1 MFKLRLTPHAGKGFK
16 GLTLEIS
23 RKGFNRAYITVQG
36 LIAPDFSRW
45 DSKQQ
50 CFTGLGDDVAHNN
63 NVLKSLLDAMQ
74 FLLDAGT
81 FTAPKDL
88 TAAYKTGLKIEC
100 KKSVTL
106 LELVD
111 RVAADEKNKTAGRSA
126 NYQLY
131 QNLSR
136 KLSATDAP
144 KYKGEKLADCD
155 VTKLTNAHFAA
166 FGSWVLDELE
176 GQGYKNLMISFSAV
190 LNKYGRKRY
199 GLDIPALSHD
209 WRAFMPKKKYTGL
222 TAAEKETATAAAI
235 PALSVKD
242 IKRFAAFDLSKI
254 APKQQRN
261 AFLLE
266 VYRDF
271 ALLMYHTT
279 ARPADVLQWD
289 YVHNY
294 NPETGRVSYVP
305 HKLRNRGGK
314 CVTIDLNDEAKK
326 IIEKYNGMS
335 KGGYLLPLPIN
346 ETAWGD
352 DIDGEIFSRWEVK
365 RNNTLE
371 HTNSNLQK
379 IATALGITTRVTL
392 YTFRHSAITHACKRK
407 GANVFEIARN
417 AGTSVAM
424 IQKHYFNSVV

>member
-1 MFKLRLTPHAGKGFK
+1 MFNLRFTPNAGKGYN

-23 RKGFNRAYITVQG
+23 RNGFNRAYITVKG
-36 LIAPDFSRW
+36 LTAPDYSRW
-45 DSKQQ
+45 DNKQQ
-50 CFTGLGDDVAHNN
+50 CFIGLGDDVAHNN
-63 NVLKSLLDAMQ
+63 NVLQSLLKAIQ
-74 FLLDAGT
+74 FILDAGT
-81 FTAPKDL
+81 FTAPKEI

-111 RVAADEKNKTAGRSA
+111 RIADDEKNKTAGRSA

-136 KLSATDAP
+136 KLSATNGP
-144 KYKGEKLADCD
+144 KCKGQNLADCE

-166 FGSWVLDELE
+166 FGLWVLDEL
-176 GQGYKNLMISFSAV
+176 GGKGYKNLMITFSAV

-199 GLDIPALSHD
+199 GLEIPILSHD
-209 WRAFMPKKKYTGL
+209 WRALMPKKKHTGL
-222 TAAEKETATAAAI
+222 TAAEKESATAAAI
-235 PALSVKD
+235 PALSIKD

-271 ALLMYHTT
+271 ALLMYYTY

-294 NPETGRVSYVP
+294 NPATGRISYVP

-314 CVTIDLNDEAKK
+314 IVTVRLNDEAKK
-326 IIEKYNGMS
+326 IIEKYKGMS

-352 DIDGEIFSRWEVK
+352 DIDGEIFTRWETK
-365 RNNTLE
+365 RNNTLQ

-379 IATALGITTRVTL
+379 IAAALGITTPVTL

-407 GANVFEIARN
+407 GANILKIALD
-417 AGTSVAM
+417 AGTSINM
-424 IQKHYFNSVV
+424 IQKHYVNPVI